1 MSVIQDGGA
10 YHSHSKK
17 RDTQWT
23 SGARYDPEA
32 EDADQ
37 YLRKADNSEEESD
50 HSEEEGIYIYEG
62 VSFDYVDMR
71 Y

>member
-1 MSVIQDGGA
+1 MTEIQDCGA

-37 YLRKADNSEEESD
+37 YLRKAESSEEERE
-50 HSEEEGIYIYEG
+50 HSEEEGIYED
-62 VSFDYVDMR
+62 FFF
-71 Y
+71 